1 MKTQEKEL
9 YYLNELSDY
18 KVDSGYSDISG
29 WNVKDAA
36 LRTIGTVNNLL
47 VNIKTERVVYIDVEV
62 DNSIID
68 AKHDPYGRPAATEIR
83 EFINEKGENHIIIP
97 IGLIDINSAEK
108 YVFVELIDHQT
119 FAETKRIRRDTPI
132 DRDYE
137 NAVLDS
143 YKRKYEPTD
152 VDQSKHSGIE
162 NSDVYLDERMEKI
175 KQRHHVGKYRDSE
188 KADKTVADEA
198 QQYFEDKRATEK
210 TQDQKEDDAFYGRR
224 EFDDSQFFRGKK

>member
-1 MKTQEKEL
+1 MNTQEKEL

-18 KVDSGYSDISG
+18 KVDSGYSDVSG

-62 DNSIID
+62 DASIID
-68 AKHDPYGRPAATEIR
+68 AKHDPYGRSGNAEIR

-97 IGLIDINSAEK
+97 IGLVDINSSEK
-108 YVFVELIDHQT
+108 YVFVELIDHRT
-119 FAETKRIRRDTPI
+119 FAETKRIRKDTPI

-143 YKRKYEPTD
+143 YKRKYPKTT
-152 VDQSKHSGIE
+152 VDQNEATDIE
-162 NSDVYLDERMEKI
+162 NAQAYGEERMENI
-175 KQRHHVGKYRDSE
+175 KQRHHVGKYRES
-188 KADKTVADEA
+188 KSTDKSVDAEA
-198 QQYFEDKRATEK
+198 QQYFEEK
-210 TQDQKEDDAFYGRR
+210 SDAKESRELKEDDAFYGRS
-224 EFDDSQFFRGKK
+224 EFDDSRFFRGKK

>member
-1 MKTQEKEL
+1 MKTQEKQL

-18 KVDSGYSDISG
+18 KVDSGYSDVSG

-47 VNIKTERVVYIDVEV
+47 VNIKTEKVVYIDVEV
-62 DNSIID
+62 DASIID
-68 AKHDPYGRPAATEIR
+68 AKHDPYGRPANEEIR

-97 IGLIDINSAEK
+97 IGLVDINSSEK
-108 YVFVELIDHQT
+108 YVIAELIDHQT

-143 YKRKYEPTD
+143 YKRKYPEKTGNQSEDTD
-152 VDQSKHSGIE
+152 IE
-162 NSDVYLDERMEKI
+162 NADVYREERMENI

-188 KADKTVADEA
+188 TTDKSIPDEA
-198 QQYFEDKRATEK
+198 QQYLDEK
-210 TQDQKEDDAFYGRR
+210 DANNPQNSKEDEAFYGRS
-224 EFDDSQFFRGKK
+224 EFDDSRFFRGKK